1 MDLLKLLAP
10 FAPHLA
16 EELWEK
22 MNGPCSIFSQKWPR
36 WDEKALVRDEVEIVV
51 QLNGKIREKIM
62 VPSGLD
68 KAQTEEAVMKDEK
81 VIRLL
86 EGKTVIKVIA
96 VPGRLVNIVVK

>member
-1 MDLLKLLAP
+1 
-10 FAPHLA
+10 
-16 EELWEK
+16 
-22 MNGPCSIFSQKWPR
+22 MNGPYSIFSQKWPR
-36 WDEKALVRDEVEIVV
+36 WEKALVRDEVEIVV

-86 EGKTVIKVIA
+86 EGKQ
-96 VPGRLVNIVVK
+96 